1 MATLILALVD
11 FAGLHHPIQLL
22 IMINCKLV
30 VEWGT
35 LQKLYQDYK
44 KIQNIIFAPMQQ
56 MKLEPD
62 IVMS

>member
-1 MATLILALVD
+1 
-11 FAGLHHPIQLL
+11 
-22 IMINCKLV
+22 MINCKLV